1 MLKVSNLQQ
10 VTREF
15 AFLIDDK
22 IESEKVCE
30 VAKSVN
36 KDLITDVIIFDVY
49 KGEKIPHN
57 MKSIAIKVIIQ
68 PIQETLTDS
77 ELEQLSSDLINI
89 IDKKLSGSLR
99 EI

>member
-1 MLKVSNLQQ
+1 
-10 VTREF
+10 
-15 AFLIDDK
+15 
-22 IESEKVCE
+22 
-30 VAKSVN
+30 
-36 KDLITDVIIFDVY
+36 
-49 KGEKIPHN
+49 